1 MYLWF
6 ALNRFA
12 TAFVCVCVTERGV
25 VTTSLLVPFDSV
37 EKSDAERV
45 GRTVTA
51 DRDGCRWRG

>member
-25 VTTSLLVPFDSV
+25 ARISLRVAFDSV

-45 GRTVTA
+45 GQTVTA